1 MKYRI
6 RTSAAFYSMVLLT
19 AFTSVNAQTND
30 ILASISNDMDHY
42 TEVATVTKQNESYQP
57 YIISVFQGKELE
69 KLGVANLK
77 EALELVPGVDMATD
91 NFNTKTPIFRGSNSL
106 AFGQSK
112 LFIDGT
118 LLNNLFFD
126 AYSEYLGLP
135 IEMIKRIEVV
145 RGPGSKTD
153 GVNAYAGSIHVIT
166 YAEDFNEFESRD
178 KIVLKAGS
186 YSYKMGGFIK
196 TYKADDLK
204 IFVDFFYQ
212 EDDKQLHAGPDGY
225 SQGSMSIPGVF
236 DNTGLSKDGDA
247 PLWLKDYS
255 LNLNLRY
262 KDFFIKGR
270 ILEHTQGNAYGINL
284 SLPEDGGRVKLP
296 SYYLE
301 AGYNRKIN
309 DYTVDIKGGVKY
321 DTFDS
326 KDKLAPDGLSF
337 MDMVQYDTDHTVHPV
352 TFSDGV
358 YGEHYALQRTLYQ
371 SSYLKYNGINDHVIT
386 TGYRYVKEE
395 TIEMRSKLSNW
406 ATGDVALVDYTELYP
421 FFDQNAKRDTLIFS
435 LQDEYRFSD
444 DLSFIYGF
452 NYEQTSNKDAG
463 LEPRVSMVY
472 QADLENIYK
481 AIYSRSHRNPS
492 WQEMYTMNNHSRVG
506 NEDLE
511 PEKVDAFELAYI
523 RKLLSDTY
531 VQTNLFYLLNKDQIY
546 HSATDP
552 KYKNVVDTDLYGFEV
567 EYKGHISSSDTL
579 YLNYANVT
587 GSSKIKDVK
596 ESESLPNVAHHLAK
610 GYYIYNCNNDLS
622 LSSIVKYVSSK
633 ERTPGDTRKDVPA
646 YTTLDTTLSYKD
658 PNYNYTLMLSIKN
671 LFDANV
677 KYPSPPNTYIED
689 YAQEGRNFLIS
700 VQKEF

>member
-6 RTSAAFYSMVLLT
+6 RTRAAFYSMVLLT
-19 AFTSVNAQTND
+19 AFTSLNAQTND
-30 ILASISNDMDHY
+30 ILASISNDMNHY
-42 TEVATVTKQNESYQP
+42 SEVATVTKQNESYQP
-57 YIISVFQGKELE
+57 YIISVFQGEELE

-91 NFNTKTPIFRGSNSL
+91 NLNTKTPIFRGSNSL

-118 LLNNLFFD
+118 LVNNLFFD

-135 IEMIKRIEVV
+135 IEMIKRVEVV

-186 YSYKMGGFIK
+186 YHYKMGGFIK
-196 TYKADDLK
+196 TYKADDFK

-225 SQGSMSIPGVF
+225 SQGSMSIPGLF
-236 DNTGLSKDGDA
+236 DNTGLSKNGDA

-262 KDFFIKGR
+262 KDFSLKGR

-309 DYTVDIKGGVKY
+309 DYTIDIKGGVKY
-321 DTFDS
+321 DAFDS
-326 KDKLAPDGLSF
+326 KDKLAPDGLTF
-337 MDMVQYDTDHTVHPV
+337 MDMVQYDTDHTVNSV
-352 TFSDGV
+352 TFPDGV

-371 SSYLKYNGINDHVIT
+371 SSYLKYDGINNHVVT
-386 TGYRYVKEE
+386 TGYRFVKEE
-395 TIEMRSKLSNW
+395 TIEMSSKLSNW
-406 ATGDVALVDYTELYP
+406 ATGDVALVDYTEIYP
-421 FFDQNAKRDTLIFS
+421 FFDKNAKRDTLIFS

-444 DLSFIYGF
+444 DLNFIYGF

-463 LEPRVSMVY
+463 FEPRVSVVY
-472 QADLENIYK
+472 QANLENIYK
-481 AIYSRSHRNPS
+481 AMYSRSHRNPS

-506 NEDLE
+506 NDNLE

-523 RKLLSDTY
+523 RKFLSDTY
-531 VQTNLFYLLNKDQIY
+531 VQTNLFYLFNKDQIY
-546 HSATDP
+546 HSAIDP
-552 KYKNVVDTDLYGFEV
+552 EYKNVVDTDIYGFEV
-567 EYKGHISSSDTL
+567 EYKGHISSVDRL
-579 YLNYANVT
+579 YLNYAYVT
-587 GSSKIKDVK
+587 GSSEIKDVK
-596 ESESLPNVAHHLAK
+596 ESESLSNIAHHLVK
-610 GYYIYNCNNDLS
+610 GYYIYNLDNDLS
-622 LSSIVKYVSSK
+622 LSSVVKYVSSK
-633 ERTPGDTRKDVPA
+633 ERASGDTRKKVPA
-646 YTTLDTTLSYKD
+646 YTTVDTTLNYKNPKYD
-658 PNYNYTLMLSIKN
+658 YTLMLSIKN
-671 LFDANV
+671 IFDAGV
-677 KYPSPPNTYIED
+677 TYPSLPNTYIED
-689 YAQEGRNFLIS
+689 YVQEGRNFLIS
-700 VQKEF
+700 VRKEF